1 MTISTF
7 PRLSI
12 ITVTRNARTALL
24 RTARSIAPLAARL
37 DLEWIVVDGASGDG
51 TRMWLESRDEPW
63 LRSTSE
69 ADAGLYDAMNKGID
83 RARGQFLWF
92 VNAGDEV
99 ADAAAL
105 AAIIDTCPPDL
116 ADRVLFADCLER
128 ETDGS
133 LLLKTARDPAWLTY
147 GLFAHH
153 QGMLFGR
160 NAIAGYRYQ
169 QRFSIAAD
177 FALVARMWRDGIA
190 FERIRGPL
198 AVFERGGASATHAL
212 TGLIEQ
218 ARARHEALGL
228 PLWRVAAIAAAQLA
242 AIAFRRSCP
251 ALYDRLRF
259 RRPQTAPA

>member
-63 LRSTSE
+63 LRGTSE

-160 NAIAGYRYQ
+160 DAIAGWRNMMGATDP
-169 QRFSIAAD
+169 AASAMGTIRGD
-177 FALVARMWRDGIA
+177 FATLLGENVVHGSDSPESAAREIA
-190 FERIRGPL
+190 LFFPQL
-198 AVFERGGASATHAL
+198 AV
-212 TGLIEQ
+212 
-218 ARARHEALGL
+218 
-228 PLWRVAAIAAAQLA
+228 
-242 AIAFRRSCP
+242 
-251 ALYDRLRF
+251 
-259 RRPQTAPA
+259 